1 MHESEAMR
9 DLSSQ
14 TRKHVGSQGHK
25 TDGTWRP
32 YMLQQAHNLCLLPIP
47 VIDDV
52 LQRDIYA
59 GFWQLGVNEE
69 DIQKTT
75 KTPPQHFREPWKK
88 YLKTFYKF
96 VVRSI
101 LTISSSIPRQ
111 KKNIQ
116 ITYKKCS
123 TSSNEQGLA

>member
-59 GFWQLGVNEE
+59 GFW
-69 DIQKTT
+69 
-75 KTPPQHFREPWKK
+75 
-88 YLKTFYKF
+88 
-96 VVRSI
+96 
-101 LTISSSIPRQ
+101 
-111 KKNIQ
+111 
-116 ITYKKCS
+116 
-123 TSSNEQGLA
+123 